1 MLASAPAPEAVEPP
15 QTQTQ
20 DSAPITQESAPEPVI
35 VQVPDASHGEAQEM
49 PSPTSD
55 EETGGAGERERERG
69 PVVSPS
75 SSTAPQAETH
85 PITSMLEREEVSGAP
100 GTPPPAVD
108 EEGNKAEAEVEAD
121 EPVAEVA
128 ESVDQIGGKEGEGEK
143 KEEEVQAQDISEGTK
158 GVTDSE
164 PSAAAEETSA
174 PAKPVSEPEPA
185 PVAATEELD
194 VTETQKDAAEPA
206 KPEAELEAGK
216 AE

>member
-1 MLASAPAPEAVEPP
+1 MLAPAPAPEAGLEPP
-15 QTQTQ
+15 QTQ
-20 DSAPITQESAPEPVI
+20 DSAPVAQESAPEPVI
-35 VQVPDASHGEAQEM
+35 VQVPDASHNEPQEI

-55 EETGGAGERERERG
+55 EETGGAGERERG

-85 PITSMLEREEVSGAP
+85 PITSMLEREEALGTP

-108 EEGNKAEAEVEAD
+108 EEGKKGEAEVE

-128 ESVDQIGGKEGEGEK
+128 ESVEQVGGKEGEGEGEK

-174 PAKPVSEPEPA
+174 PAPAPVLAPEPA
-185 PVAATEELD
+185 AVAATEELD

-206 KPEAELEAGK
+206 KPEAEPDK

>member
-1 MLASAPAPEAVEPP
+1 MLAPAPAPEVVEPP

-20 DSAPITQESAPEPVI
+20 DSAPVTQESAPEPVI
-35 VQVPDASHGEAQEM
+35 VQVPDASHNEPQDI

-55 EETGGAGERERERG
+55 EETGVRGERG

-85 PITSMLEREEVSGAP
+85 PITSMLEREETSGTP

-108 EEGNKAEAEVEAD
+108 EEGKKGEAEVEAD
-121 EPVAEVA
+121 EPVAE
-128 ESVDQIGGKEGEGEK
+128 IGGKEGEGEGEK

-164 PSAAAEETSA
+164 PSAAVEGTSA
-174 PAKPVSEPEPA
+174 PAPVAAPEPELA

-206 KPEAELEAGK
+206 KPEAEAGK
-216 AE
+216 VE